1 MYYRSTPKFTAQAFD
16 GAIAP
21 SHLETNQA
29 AQKKLFKTFLV
40 VSVLIHLFALFYH
53 NRKSIHLNASPLSDA
68 PLSLKINI
76 RKPVMQPKVQPI
88 KKVVKK
94 NPFKKKEAVKELEK
108 EIPKK
113 VAEEEPM
120 AATPQ
125 STTRNFDSVIAN
137 YIQPR
142 YPRMAIRRGLTGI
155 VTLTLWIM
163 NNGNV
168 AKVELTKSSGHT
180 ALDKSALNA
189 VKQWKF
195 KNLVSVEDSVYKV
208 EKRIVYKIN

>member
-1 MYYRSTPKFTAQAFD
+1 MYYRSPPKFTAQAFD

-21 SHLETNQA
+21 NHLEMNKA

-40 VSVLIHLFALFYH
+40 VSVLMHLFALFYH
-53 NRKSIHLNASPLSDA
+53 NRKSIQLSAAPLSDA

-76 RKPVMQPKVQPI
+76 RKPIMQPKIKPI

-94 NPFKKKEAVKELEK
+94 DPFKKKEAVKDLEK
-108 EIPKK
+108 ELPKK
-113 VAEEEPM
+113 VAEEPI
-120 AATPQ
+120 ATTPQ

-180 ALDKSALNA
+180 ALDKSALSA

>member
-1 MYYRSTPKFTAQAFD
+1 MYYRSTPKFTAQAFN
-16 GAIAP
+16 GATAAT
-21 SHLETNQA
+21 HLEINKA

-76 RKPVMQPKVQPI
+76 RKPIMQPTIQPI

-94 NPFKKKEAVKELEK
+94 NPFKKKEVVKQK

-113 VAEEEPM
+113 VADQEPI
-120 AATPQ
+120 ATTPQ

-180 ALDKSALNA
+180 ALDKSALSA